1 MPYVVLRHL
10 AVRPDFAPGDR
21 PQFLFSFRLSGKSGA
36 SQAVARP
43 KISAADHSHVV
54 ARAAPNR
61 GNGSYLRPLRYDRLL
76 VTVKVILWNFFQWS
90 KELDLVATVLI
101 FSPPNSRSG

>member
-54 ARAAPNR
+54 ARAQ
-61 GNGSYLRPLRYDRLL
+61 RP
-76 VTVKVILWNFFQWS
+76 T
-90 KELDLVATVLI
+90 VATGPI
-101 FSPPNSRSG
+101 CDPSDMIGSW